1 MSNVRNQ
8 TVGRAEAD
16 MRLDRWFK
24 THFPDLAF
32 SRLQK
37 LLRTGQIRVDGGR
50 AKTSQRLEAGQ
61 VVRIPPL
68 GEAQEP
74 AEKGDKD
81 WRGSLSAEDAKFVK
95 SLVVYGDDDVLVIN
109 KPAGL
114 AVQGGTKTERHLD
127 GMLSALADKGGE
139 RPRLVHRLDRDTS
152 GVMMLAKTRAAAT
165 RLGDAFKHKETR
177 KIYWAITA
185 GVPDP
190 REGEISMPLG
200 KAGGPGQER
209 MVADPEEGKS
219 AITWY
224 KVIDTA
230 GSRAAL
236 VALWPRTGRTH
247 QLRAHMAALEAPIV
261 GDGKYGGKEAFLTGG
276 DFPAQVHLHAREIDI
291 PGSGTRIAAA
301 LPEHML
307 QTLEM
312 LGLDTEDL
320 IEDPFEEWAAP
331 KPPTRKS
338 SSQGTNTQRSGGQR
352 SGAKKSG
359 ARKSPAEAA
368 GSNRSGPRKSGPAKP
383 RPTRSS
389 LGKAAKG
396 KSAQAKPSRGK
407 PKGTRGKDG
416 GSKRR

>member
-1 MSNVRNQ
+1 
-8 TVGRAEAD
+8 

-32 SRLQK
+32 ARLQK

-50 AKTSQRLEAGQ
+50 AKTSQRLEPGQ

-68 GEAQEP
+68 GEARE
-74 AEKGDKD
+74 AEDHVESG
-81 WRGSLSAEDAKFVK
+81 WRGTLSAEDSKFVK
-95 SLVVYGDDDVLVIN
+95 SLVVYSDADVIVIN

-114 AVQGGTKTERHLD
+114 AVQGGTKTDRHLD
-127 GMLSALADKGGE
+127 GMLSGLMDKGGE

-152 GVMMLAKTRAAAT
+152 GVMMLAKTRAVAT

-190 REGEISMPLG
+190 REGEISMALS

-209 MVADPEEGKS
+209 VVADPEEGKS

-230 GSRAAL
+230 ADRAAL
-236 VALWPRTGRTH
+236 IALWPRTGRTH
-247 QLRAHMAALEAPIV
+247 QLRAHMAALGAPIV
-261 GDGKYGGKEAFLTGG
+261 GDGKYGGKEAFLTG
-276 DFPAQVHLHAREIDI
+276 DEFPAQVHLHAREIDI
-291 PGSGTRIAAA
+291 PGTGVRVSAA
-301 LPEHML
+301 LPAHML

-320 IEDPFEEWAAP
+320 VQDPFEEWEAPTKP
-331 KPPTRKS
+331 KPRQSGARKPADQKTRV
-338 SSQGTNTQRSGGQR
+338 NRAAGQR
-352 SGAKKSG
+352 SGVKKSAG
-359 ARKSPAEAA
+359 PKKTGTKHTGTKHTGTKQMGTKPTGKKSAARKS
-368 GSNRSGPRKSGPAKP
+368 GSAKP
-383 RPTRSS
+383 RPARS
-389 LGKAAKG
+389 A
-396 KSAQAKPSRGK
+396 SARSRASG
-407 PKGTRGKDG
+407 GKDG

>member
-1 MSNVRNQ
+1 
-8 TVGRAEAD
+8 

-68 GEAQEP
+68 GEAQE
-74 AEKGDKD
+74 ADLHADAD

-95 SLVVYGDDDVLVIN
+95 SLVVYGDDEVLVIN

-291 PGSGTRIAAA
+291 PGTGTRIAAA
-301 LPEHML
+301 LPDHML

-320 IEDPFEEWAAP
+320 TEDPFEEWEAP

-338 SSQGTNTQRSGGQR
+338 SSQGPKNQR
-352 SGAKKSG
+352 SGAQKSG
-359 ARKSPAEAA
+359 VQKSGSRKSASGKVGP
-368 GSNRSGPRKSGPAKP
+368 NRSGPNKSGPRKAGPAKP
-383 RPTRSS
+383 RPTRSAP
-389 LGKAAKG
+389 GKPAQG
-396 KSAQAKPSRGK
+396 KSNRGK
-407 PKGTRGKDG
+407 PKGPRGKDG